1 VNVAVPAAAVPSA
14 ARIDAYVNLVLGRYD
29 RATTAAARMEIIQQ
43 EYYIA
48 LWGNGVD
55 AFNNYRRTGRPGGMS
70 FTVAQAGG
78 NMIRSHYYPSVLV
91 NLNKNITQKT
101 IDKQVF
107 WDNNPAGFIK

>member
-1 VNVAVPAAAVPSA
+1 MTDALISEAKRSPAPGPADSGTRKKVF
-14 ARIDAYVNLVLGRYD
+14 
-29 RATTAAARMEIIQQ
+29 
-43 EYYIA
+43 IA

-55 AFNNYRRTGRPGGMS
+55 AFNNYRRTGKPGSMS